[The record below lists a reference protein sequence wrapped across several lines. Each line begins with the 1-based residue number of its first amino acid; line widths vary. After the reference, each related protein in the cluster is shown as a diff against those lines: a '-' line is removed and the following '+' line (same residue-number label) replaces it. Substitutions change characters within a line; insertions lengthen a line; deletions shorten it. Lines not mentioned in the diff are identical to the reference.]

1 MEQRSGTEIGLGVP
15 PVAGARGATAGAEN
29 ALVHPVELLP
39 LLLALQNL
47 FSRHRWVLPL
57 QPGLDTLILIVEV
70 RHVHDQVLDHEHVR
84 QRSDRRGGGV
94 FFRGDLGEARQAVAA
109 VDVHCAGAADPLAAR
124 AAEREARVDLV
135 LDLDERV
142 EDHGPTLL

>member
-70 RHVHDQVLDHEHVR
+70 RHVHDQVLDHECG
-84 QRSDRRGGGV
+84 RGV
-94 FFRGDLGEARQAVAA
+94 IVVAA
-109 VDVHCAGAADPLAAR
+109 EFFSVGNEKLK
-124 AAEREARVDLV
+124 
-135 LDLDERV
+135 
-142 EDHGPTLL
+142 TKNM